1 MKSKPLETLLY
12 STGGV
17 VALLVVLILFNFI
30 VSAFNLRA
38 DLTEGDVYTLSPGS
52 RAILAKL
59 EAPVKLRLY
68 YTQGG
73 EAVPVGLKTF
83 AKRVEDLLNEY
94 KAAGRGKVIVE
105 KFNPEPDSDAEDSAQ
120 LDGIEG
126 QLTNSG
132 EKFYLGLSISFLDQK
147 AAIPVLTPDRER
159 LLEYDITRG
168 IAQVGEA
175 KKPVV
180 GVMSALPVMGRS
192 LDPIRK
198 QQPTEAWVLIQEMKR
213 IFDVREIK
221 LDAARIDDDIKVLM
235 VIHPRNLTEET
246 EYAIDQYVLRGG
258 KLIAFVDPYAYFDQQ
273 PDLQNPFG
281 GNQAGSS
288 SFYNLFKA
296 WGIDVD
302 MGKVIADLTYASG
315 SGPRLLPT
323 LLQLTPQA
331 LNMDDVVTSQVGTL
345 LIPFGGAFKGK
356 PADGLTQTVL
366 AHTSKNAMP
375 VDLIIATL
383 SGEPSTRGFQPTN
396 EQMPLAIRL
405 SGKFHTAFPEGKP
418 KPFAMPPRAD
428 KKKGAEAKKE
438 EAKPEPQLKQS
449 TEENSIVLVADV
461 DLLSDGAA
469 VEIQEV
475 FGQRVAVPRNGNL
488 ALALGLVEH
497 FSGDNA
503 LISLRSRAT
512 FSKPLILIRDMEAQA
527 QQQYLG
533 KIKELEDNLNQTQEN
548 LQKLQKGKGGPA
560 SAIMTAEQ
568 QAELDNFRK
577 RAAETR
583 RDLKELRKNLRVETD
598 ALEFWTKVV
607 NIGLVP
613 LLVAL
618 TGLALALRRR
628 KAAAAAAVA

>member
-1 MKSKPLETLLY
+1 MRSKHFEILLY

-17 VALLVVLILFNFI
+17 IALLAVLIAANFI

-38 DLTEGDVYTLSPGS
+38 DLTDGDVYTLSPGT
-52 RAILAKL
+52 RQVLAKL

-68 YTQGG
+68 YSQGS

-94 KAAGRGKVIVE
+94 KAAGGGKVVIE

-126 QLTNSG
+126 QLTNTG
-132 EKFYLGLSISFLDQK
+132 EKFYLGLSIAFLDQK
-147 AAIPVLTPDRER
+147 AAIPVLAPDRER

-168 IAQVGEA
+168 IAQVGES

-198 QQPTEAWVLIQEMKR
+198 QQPLEAWVLIQELKK
-213 IFDVREIK
+213 IFDVREVR
-221 LDAARIDDDIKVLM
+221 LDAPKIDDDIKVLL
-235 VIHPRNLTEET
+235 VVHPRNLPEET

-273 PDLQNPFG
+273 PDFQNPFG
-281 GNQAGSS
+281 GSQAGQST
-288 SFYNLFKA
+288 FYNLFKA

-302 MGKVIADLTYASG
+302 MGKVVADLTFASG
-315 SGPRLLPT
+315 AGPRLLPT
-323 LLQLTPQA
+323 LLSLNTQA
-331 LNMDDVVTSQVGTL
+331 LNLDDVVTGQVGTL
-345 LIPFGGAFKGK
+345 LYAFGGSFTGK
-356 PADGLTQTVL
+356 PAEGLTQTVL

-396 EQMPLAIRL
+396 EEMPLAIRL
-405 SGKFHTAFPEGKP
+405 TGKFHTAFPQGKP
-418 KPFAMPPRAD
+418 KPFLPPRAD
-428 KKKGAEAKKE
+428 RKKGAEDKKPA
-438 EAKPEPQLKQS
+438 EAEPQLKQS
-449 TEENSIVLVADV
+449 KEENSVVLVADV
-461 DLLSDGAA
+461 DMLSDGAA
-469 VEIQEV
+469 VDIQEV
-475 FGQRVAVPRNGNL
+475 FGQRVAIPRNGNL
-488 ALALGLVEH
+488 ALALGLVEQ
-497 FSGDNA
+497 FSGDSA
-503 LISLRSRAT
+503 LITLRSRAS
-512 FSKPLILIRDMEAQA
+512 FSRPLTVIREMEAQA

-533 KIKELEDNLNQTQEN
+533 KIKELEDSLNETQEN
-548 LQKLQKGKGGPA
+548 LKKLQKSKAGVTSTILTP
-560 SAIMTAEQ
+560 EQ

-577 RAAETR
+577 KAAETR
-583 RDLKELRKNLRVETD
+583 IALKELRKNLRVETD
-598 ALEFWTKVV
+598 SLEFWTKVV

-618 TGLALALRRR
+618 AGLALALARGR
-628 KAAAAAAVA
+628 KMRLAA

>member
-1 MKSKPLETLLY
+1 MRSKHFESLLY

-17 VALLVVLILFNFI
+17 IALLAVLIAANFI
-30 VSAFNLRA
+30 TSAFNLRA
-38 DLTEGDVYTLSPGS
+38 DLTKGDVYTLSPGT
-52 RAILAKL
+52 RAVLAKL

-68 YTQGG
+68 YSQGS

-94 KAAGRGKVIVE
+94 RAAGRGKVVLE

-126 QLTNSG
+126 QLTNTG
-132 EKFYLGLSISFLDQK
+132 EKFYLGLSIAFLDQK

-168 IAQVGEA
+168 IAQVGET

-198 QQPTEAWVLIQEMKR
+198 LQPSEAWVLIQELKK
-213 IFDVREIK
+213 IFDVREIR
-221 LDAARIDDDIKVLM
+221 LDAPNIDDDVKVLL
-235 VIHPRNLTEET
+235 VIHPRNLPEET

-281 GNQAGSS
+281 GNQAGQST
-288 SFYNLFKA
+288 FYNLFKA

-302 MGKVIADLTYASG
+302 MGKVIADLTFASG
-315 SGPRLLPT
+315 AGPRLLPT
-323 LLQLTPQA
+323 LLSLNAQA

-356 PADGLTQTVL
+356 PAEGLTQTVL
-366 AHTSKNAMP
+366 ARTSKNAMP

-383 SGEPSTRGFQPTN
+383 SGEPSTRGFQPSG
-396 EQMPLAIRL
+396 EEMPLAIRL
-405 SGKFHTAFPEGKP
+405 TGKFHTAFPEGKP
-418 KPFAMPPRAD
+418 QPFMPPRAD
-428 KKKGAEAKKE
+428 RKKGQDEKKKAEDKA
-438 EAKPEPQLKQS
+438 EPQLKQS
-449 TEENSIVLVADV
+449 KDDNSVVLVADV

-475 FGQRVAVPRNGNL
+475 FGQRVVVPRNGNL
-488 ALALGLVEH
+488 ALALGLVEQL
-497 FSGDNA
+497 SGDSA
-503 LISLRSRAT
+503 LISLRSRAS
-512 FSKPLILIRDMEAQA
+512 FSQPLTVLREMEAQA

-533 KIKELEDNLNQTQEN
+533 KIKELEDSLNQTQEN
-548 LQKLQKGKGGPA
+548 LQKLQRSKAGVT
-560 SAIMTAEQ
+560 SSILTAEQ

-577 RAAETR
+577 KAAEAR
-583 RDLKELRKNLRVETD
+583 LALKQLRKNLRVETD

-613 LLVAL
+613 LLVAMAGL
-618 TGLALALRRR
+618 LLALGRRR
-628 KAAAAAAVA
+628 RQGALA

>member
-1 MKSKPLETLLY
+1 MRSKHFESLLY

-17 VALLVVLILFNFI
+17 IALLAVLIAANFI
-30 VSAFNLRA
+30 TSAFNLRA
-38 DLTEGDVYTLSPGS
+38 DLTKGDVYTLSPGT
-52 RAILAKL
+52 RAVLAKL

-68 YTQGG
+68 YSQGS

-94 KAAGRGKVIVE
+94 RAAGRGKVVLE

-126 QLTNSG
+126 QLTNTG
-132 EKFYLGLSISFLDQK
+132 EKFYLGLSIAFLDQK

-168 IAQVGEA
+168 IAQVGET

-198 QQPTEAWVLIQEMKR
+198 LQPSEAWVLIQELKK
-213 IFDVREIK
+213 IFDVKEIR
-221 LDAARIDDDIKVLM
+221 LDAPNIDDDVKVLL
-235 VIHPRNLTEET
+235 VIHPRNLPEET

-281 GNQAGSS
+281 GNQAGQST
-288 SFYNLFKA
+288 FYNLFKA

-302 MGKVIADLTYASG
+302 MGKVIADLTFASG
-315 SGPRLLPT
+315 AGPRLLPT
-323 LLQLTPQA
+323 LLSLNAQA

-356 PADGLTQTVL
+356 PAEGLTQTVL
-366 AHTSKNAMP
+366 ARTSKNAMP

-383 SGEPSTRGFQPTN
+383 SGEPSTRGFQPSG
-396 EQMPLAIRL
+396 EEMPIAIRL
-405 SGKFHTAFPEGKP
+405 TGKFHTAFPEGKP
-418 KPFAMPPRAD
+418 QPFMPPRAD
-428 KKKGAEAKKE
+428 RKKGPDEEKKAEEKA
-438 EAKPEPQLKQS
+438 EPQLKQS
-449 TEENSIVLVADV
+449 KDENSVVLVADV

-475 FGQRVAVPRNGNL
+475 FGQRVVVPRNGNL
-488 ALALGLVEH
+488 ALALGLVEQL
-497 FSGDNA
+497 SGDSA
-503 LISLRSRAT
+503 LISLRSRAS
-512 FSKPLILIRDMEAQA
+512 FSQPLTVLREMEAQA

-533 KIKELEDNLNQTQEN
+533 KIKELEDSLNQTQEN
-548 LQKLQKGKGGPA
+548 LQKLQRSKAGVT
-560 SAIMTAEQ
+560 SSILTAEQ

-577 RAAETR
+577 KAAEAR
-583 RDLKELRKNLRVETD
+583 LALKQLRKNLRVETD

-613 LLVAL
+613 LLVAMAGL
-618 TGLALALRRR
+618 LLALGRRR
-628 KAAAAAAVA
+628 RQGALA

>member
-1 MKSKPLETLLY
+1 MKSKQLETLLY

-17 VALLVVLILFNFI
+17 VALLVVLIAANFI

-52 RAILAKL
+52 RKVLSRL

-68 YTQGG
+68 YSQGS

-94 KAAGRGKVIVE
+94 KAAGRGKVVIE

-126 QLTNSG
+126 QLTNAG
-132 EKFYLGLSISFLDQK
+132 EKFYLGLSIAFLDQK
-147 AAIPVLTPDRER
+147 AAIPVLAPDRER

-168 IAQVGEA
+168 IAQVGET

-180 GVMSALPVMGRS
+180 GVMSALPVLGRS

-198 QQPTEAWVLIQEMKR
+198 QQPTEAWVLIQELKR
-213 IFDVREIK
+213 IFDVKEVK
-221 LDAARIDDDIKVLM
+221 LDATRIEDDIKVLL
-235 VIHPRNLTEET
+235 VIHPRNLSEET

-273 PDLQNPFG
+273 PDFQNPFG
-281 GNQAGSS
+281 GSQAGQST
-288 SFYNLFKA
+288 FYNLFKA
-296 WGIDVD
+296 WGIEVD

-323 LLQLTPQA
+323 LLSLNTQA
-331 LNMDDVVTSQVGTL
+331 LNQNDVVTSQVGTL
-345 LIPFGGAFKGK
+345 LYVFGGTFKGK
-356 PADGLTQTVL
+356 PAEGLTQTVL
-366 AHTSKNAMP
+366 ARTSKNAMP

-383 SGEPSTRGFQPTN
+383 SGEPSTRGFQPAN
-396 EQMPLAIRL
+396 EELPLAIRL
-405 SGKFHTAFPEGKP
+405 TGKFHTAFPQGKP
-418 KPFAMPPRAD
+418 QPFVPRAD
-428 KKKGAEAKKE
+428 RKKGQDEKRKAEEKA
-438 EAKPEPQLKQS
+438 EPQLKES
-449 TEENSIVLVADV
+449 KEENSVVLVADA
-461 DLLSDGAA
+461 DMLSDGAA

-475 FGQRVAVPRNGNL
+475 FGQRVAIPRNGNL
-488 ALALGLVEH
+488 ALALGLVEQ
-497 FSGDNA
+497 FSGDSA
-503 LISLRSRAT
+503 LISLRSRAA
-512 FSKPLILIRDMEAQA
+512 FSKPLTVIREMEAQA

-533 KIKELEDNLNQTQEN
+533 KIKELEDSLNQTQEN
-548 LQKLQKGKGGPA
+548 LKKLQA
-560 SAIMTAEQ
+560 SKAGATSTILTAEQ

-577 RAAETR
+577 KAVEARLA
-583 RDLKELRKNLRVETD
+583 LKELRKRLRVETD
-598 ALEFWTKVV
+598 TLEFWTKVF

-618 TGLALALRRR
+618 AGLALALARRR
-628 KAAAAAAVA
+628 RMRQGT

>member
-1 MKSKPLETLLY
+1 MQSKRFETLLY

-17 VALLVVLILFNFI
+17 IALLAVLIAANFI
-30 VSAFNLRA
+30 ISAINLRA
-38 DLTEGDVYTLSPGS
+38 DLTDGHVYTLSPGS
-52 RAILAKL
+52 RAVLAKL

-68 YTQGG
+68 YSQGS

-94 KAAGRGKVIVE
+94 KAAGRGKVVVE

-126 QLTNSG
+126 QLTNTG
-132 EKFYLGLSISFLDQK
+132 EKFYLGLSIAFLDQK
-147 AAIPVLTPDRER
+147 AAIPVLAPDRER

-168 IAQVGEA
+168 IAQVGET

-198 QQPTEAWVLIQEMKR
+198 QQPSEAWVLIQELKK
-213 IFDVREIK
+213 IFEVKEIR
-221 LDAARIDDDIKVLM
+221 LDAPKIDDDIKVLL
-235 VIHPRNLTEET
+235 VIHPRDLPEET

-281 GNQAGSS
+281 GNQAGQST
-288 SFYNLFKA
+288 FYNLFKA

-302 MGKVIADLTYASG
+302 MGKVIADLTFASG
-315 SGPRLLPT
+315 AGPRLLPT
-323 LLQLTPQA
+323 LLALTTQA
-331 LNMDDVVTSQVGTL
+331 LNLDDVVTSQVGTL

-356 PADGLTQTVL
+356 PAEGLTQTVL
-366 AHTSKNAMP
+366 ARTSKNSMP

-383 SGEPSTRGFQPTN
+383 SGEPSTRGFQPSG
-396 EQMPLAIRL
+396 EEMPLAIRL
-405 SGKFHTAFPEGKP
+405 TGKFHTAFPEGKP
-418 KPFAMPPRAD
+418 RPFMPPRAD
-428 KKKGAEAKKE
+428 RKKGPDEEKKAEEKA
-438 EAKPEPQLKQS
+438 EPQLKQS
-449 TEENSIVLVADV
+449 KDENSVVLVADV

-488 ALALGLVEH
+488 ALALGLVEQL
-497 FSGDNA
+497 SGDSA
-503 LISLRSRAT
+503 LISLRSRAS
-512 FSKPLILIRDMEAQA
+512 FSRPLTVLREMEAQA

-533 KIKELEDNLNQTQEN
+533 KIKELEDSLNQTQEN
-548 LQKLQKGKGGPA
+548 LQKLQKSKAGVT
-560 SAIMTAEQ
+560 SSILTAEQ

-577 RAAETR
+577 KAAEAR
-583 RDLKELRKNLRVETD
+583 LALKQLRKNLRVETD
-598 ALEFWTKVV
+598 TLEFWTKVV

-618 TGLALALRRR
+618 AGLALALARRR
-628 KAAAAAAVA
+628 KLHPA

>member
-1 MKSKPLETLLY
+1 MKSKHHETLLY

-17 VALLVVLILFNFI
+17 IALLAVLVAVNFI

-38 DLTEGDVYTLSPGS
+38 DLTQGDVYTLSPGT
-52 RAILAKL
+52 RKVLARL

-68 YTQGG
+68 YSQGS

-94 KAAGRGKVIVE
+94 KAAGAGKVVIE

-120 LDGIEG
+120 LDGIEA
-126 QLTNSG
+126 QLTNAG
-132 EKFYLGLSISFLDQK
+132 EKFYLGLSIAFLDQK
-147 AAIPVLTPDRER
+147 SAIPVLAPDRER

-175 KKPVV
+175 RKPVV
-180 GVMSALPVMGRS
+180 GVMSALPVLGRS

-198 QQPTEAWVLIQEMKR
+198 QQPSEAWVLIQELKR
-213 IFDVREIK
+213 IFDVKEIR
-221 LDAARIDDDIKVLM
+221 LDAPRIDDDVKVLL
-235 VIHPRNLTEET
+235 VIHPRNLPEET

-258 KLIAFVDPYAYFDQQ
+258 KLIAFIDPYAYFDQQ
-273 PDLQNPFG
+273 PDFQNPFG
-281 GNQAGSS
+281 GSQAGQST
-288 SFYNLFKA
+288 FYNLFKA

-302 MGKVIADLTYASG
+302 MGKVIADLTFASG

-323 LLQLTPQA
+323 LLQLNTQA
-331 LNMDDVVTSQVGTL
+331 LNQDDVVTSQVGTL
-345 LIPFGGAFKGK
+345 LYAFGGAFKGK
-356 PADGLTQTVL
+356 PAEGLTQTVL

-396 EQMPLAIRL
+396 EEMPLAIRL
-405 SGKFHTAFPEGKP
+405 TGKFHSAFPDGKP
-418 KPFAMPPRAD
+418 KPFMPPRAD
-428 KKKGAEAKKE
+428 KKKALDDKKQAEV
-438 EAKPEPQLKQS
+438 KPEPHLKVS
-449 TEENSIVLVADV
+449 NEENSVVLVADV

-488 ALALGLVEH
+488 ALALGLVEQ
-497 FSGDNA
+497 FSGDSA
-503 LISLRSRAT
+503 LITLRSRAS
-512 FSKPLILIRDMEAQA
+512 FSKPLTVIREMEAQA

-533 KIKELEDNLNQTQEN
+533 KIKELEDSLQQTQEN
-548 LQKLQKGKGGPA
+548 LQKLQKSKAGVT
-560 SAIMTAEQ
+560 STILTAEQ

-577 RAAETR
+577 KAAEAR
-583 RDLKELRKNLRVETD
+583 VALKELRKRLRVETD
-598 ALEFWTKVV
+598 TLEFWTKVV
-607 NIGLVP
+607 NIALVP
-613 LLVAL
+613 LLVAVAGL
-618 TGLALALRRR
+618 GLALTRRR
-628 KAAAAAAVA
+628 RQNPV

>member
-1 MKSKPLETLLY
+1 MRSKHLETLLY

-17 VALLVVLILFNFI
+17 IALLAVLIAANFI

-38 DLTEGDVYTLSPGS
+38 DLTEGDVYTLSPGTRKVLS
-52 RAILAKL
+52 RL

-68 YTQGG
+68 YSQGS

-94 KAAGRGKVIVE
+94 RAAGGGKVVVE

-120 LDGIEG
+120 LDGIDG
-126 QLTNSG
+126 QLTNTG
-132 EKFYLGLSISFLDQK
+132 EKFYLGLSIAFLDQK
-147 AAIPVLTPDRER
+147 AAIPVLAPDRER

-168 IAQVGEA
+168 IAQVGET

-180 GVMSALPVMGRS
+180 GVMSALPVLGRS

-198 QQPTEAWVLIQEMKR
+198 QQPAEAWVLIQELKK
-213 IFDVREIK
+213 IFDVKEIK
-221 LDAARIDDDIKVLM
+221 LDAARIDDDIKVLL
-235 VIHPRNLTEET
+235 VIHPRNLPEET

-273 PDLQNPFG
+273 PDFQNPFG
-281 GNQAGSS
+281 GSQAGQST
-288 SFYNLFKA
+288 FYNLFKA

-302 MGKVIADLTYASG
+302 MGKVIADLTFASG

-323 LLQLTPQA
+323 LLSLNTQA
-331 LNMDDVVTSQVGTL
+331 LNQDDVVTSQVGTL
-345 LIPFGGAFKGK
+345 LYAFGGSFKGK
-356 PADGLTQTVL
+356 PAEGLTQTAL
-366 AHTSKNAMP
+366 ARTSKNAMP

-396 EQMPLAIRL
+396 EEMPLAIRL
-405 SGKFHTAFPEGKP
+405 TGKFHTAFPQGKP
-418 KPFAMPPRAD
+418 EPFMPRAD
-428 KKKGAEAKKE
+428 KKKGLEEKKKAEDKA
-438 EAKPEPQLKQS
+438 EPQLKES
-449 TEENSIVLVADV
+449 KEENSVVLVADV
-461 DLLSDGAA
+461 DMLSDGAA

-488 ALALGLVEH
+488 ALALGLVEQ
-497 FSGDNA
+497 FSGDSA
-503 LISLRSRAT
+503 LISLRSRAS
-512 FSKPLILIRDMEAQA
+512 FSKPLTVIREMEAQA

-533 KIKELEDNLNQTQEN
+533 KIKELEDSLNQTQEN
-548 LQKLQKGKGGPA
+548 LQKLQKSKAGVTSTILTP
-560 SAIMTAEQ
+560 EQ

-577 RAAETR
+577 KAAEAR
-583 RDLKELRKNLRVETD
+583 LALKELRKRLRVETD

-613 LLVAL
+613 LLIAL
-618 TGLALALRRR
+618 AGLALALARRR
-628 KAAAAAAVA
+628 RTSPA

>member
-1 MKSKPLETLLY
+1 MKSTHLETLLY

-17 VALLVVLILFNFI
+17 IALLAVLIAANFI
-30 VSAFNLRA
+30 IGALNLRA
-38 DLTEGDVYTLSPGS
+38 DLTEGHVYTLSPGS
-52 RAILAKL
+52 RAVLAKL

-68 YTQGG
+68 YSQGS

-94 KAAGRGKVIVE
+94 KAAGRGKVVVE

-126 QLTNSG
+126 QLTNAG
-132 EKFYLGLSISFLDQK
+132 EKFYLGLSIAFLDQK
-147 AAIPVLTPDRER
+147 AAIPVLAPDRER

-168 IAQVGEA
+168 IAQVGET

-198 QQPTEAWVLIQEMKR
+198 QQPSEAWVLIQELKK
-213 IFDVREIK
+213 IFEVKEIRLNAPK
-221 LDAARIDDDIKVLM
+221 IDDDIKVLL
-235 VIHPRNLTEET
+235 VIHPRDLPEET

-281 GNQAGSS
+281 GNQAGQST
-288 SFYNLFKA
+288 FYNLFKA

-302 MGKVIADLTYASG
+302 MGKVIADLTFASG
-315 SGPRLLPT
+315 AGPRLLPT
-323 LLQLTPQA
+323 LLSLTTQA
-331 LNMDDVVTSQVGTL
+331 LNLDDVVTSQVGTL

-356 PADGLTQTVL
+356 PAEGLTQTVL
-366 AHTSKNAMP
+366 ARTSKNSMP

-383 SGEPSTRGFQPTN
+383 SGEPSTRGFQPSG
-396 EQMPLAIRL
+396 EEMPLAIRL
-405 SGKFHTAFPEGKP
+405 TGKFHTAFPEGKP
-418 KPFAMPPRAD
+418 RPFMPPRAD
-428 KKKGAEAKKE
+428 PKKGQDEKKKAEDKT
-438 EAKPEPQLKQS
+438 EPQLRQS
-449 TEENSIVLVADV
+449 KDENSVVLVADV

-469 VEIQEV
+469 VEIQDV
-475 FGQRVAVPRNGNL
+475 FGQRVVVPRNGNL
-488 ALALGLVEH
+488 ALALGLVEQL
-497 FSGDNA
+497 SGDSA
-503 LISLRSRAT
+503 LISLRSR
-512 FSKPLILIRDMEAQA
+512 PLTVLREMEAQA

-533 KIKELEDNLNQTQEN
+533 KIKELEDSLNQTQEN
-548 LQKLQKGKGGPA
+548 LQKLQKSKAGVT
-560 SAIMTAEQ
+560 SSILTAEQ

-577 RAAETR
+577 KAAEAR
-583 RDLKELRKNLRVETD
+583 LALKQLRKNLRVETD
-598 ALEFWTKVV
+598 TLEFWTKVV

-618 TGLALALRRR
+618 AGLALAMARRR
-628 KAAAAAAVA
+628 RLIPAI

>member
-1 MKSKPLETLLY
+1 MRSKHLETLLY

-17 VALLVVLILFNFI
+17 VALLAVLIAANFI
-30 VSAFNLRA
+30 VGAFNLRA
-38 DLTEGDVYTLSPGS
+38 DLTQGQVYTLSPGT
-52 RAILAKL
+52 RQVLAKL

-68 YTQGG
+68 YSQGS

-94 KAAGRGKVIVE
+94 KSAGKGKVVIE

-120 LDGIEG
+120 LDGIDG
-126 QLTNSG
+126 QLTNTG
-132 EKFYLGLSISFLDQK
+132 EKFYLGLSIAFLDQK
-147 AAIPVLTPDRER
+147 AAIPVLAPDREQ

-198 QQPTEAWVLIQEMKR
+198 QQPTEAWVLIQELKK
-213 IFDVREIK
+213 IFDVREVK
-221 LDAARIDDDIKVLM
+221 PDATRIDDDIKVLL
-235 VIHPRNLTEET
+235 VIHPRNIMDQT
-246 EYAIDQYVLRGG
+246 EYAIDQFVLRGG

-273 PDLQNPFG
+273 PDFQNPFG
-281 GNQAGSS
+281 GSQAGQSTL
-288 SFYNLFKA
+288 YNLFKA

-302 MGKVIADLTYASG
+302 MGKVVADLTYASG
-315 SGPRLLPT
+315 AGPRLLPT
-323 LLQLTPQA
+323 LLSLNTQA
-331 LNMDDVVTSQVGTL
+331 LNPDDVVTSQVGTL
-345 LIPFGGAFKGK
+345 LYAFGGSFKGK
-356 PADGLTQTVL
+356 PAEGLTQTVL
-366 AHTSKNAMP
+366 AHSSKNAQP

-396 EQMPLAIRL
+396 EEMPLAIRL
-405 SGKFHTAFPEGKP
+405 TGKFHSAFPDGKP
-418 KPFAMPPRAD
+418 KPFVPRTD
-428 KKKGAEAKKE
+428 RKKGDDEKKAEEKGEPHLKE
-438 EAKPEPQLKQS
+438 SKA
-449 TEENSIVLVADV
+449 ENSVVLVADV
-461 DLLSDGAA
+461 DMLSDGAA
-469 VEIQEV
+469 VEIQDV

-488 ALALGLVEH
+488 ALALGLVEQ

-512 FSKPLILIRDMEAQA
+512 FSKPLTVIRDMEARA

-533 KIKELEDNLNQTQEN
+533 KIKELEDSLNQTQEN
-548 LQKLQKGKGGPA
+548 LQKLQKSKAGVT
-560 SAIMTAEQ
+560 STILTAEQ

-577 RAAETR
+577 KAAEAR
-583 RDLKELRKNLRVETD
+583 LALKELRKRLRVESD

-613 LLVAL
+613 LLIAL
-618 TGLALALRRR
+618 AGLGLALARRR
-628 KAAAAAAVA
+628 KGAA

>member
-1 MKSKPLETLLY
+1 MRSKHFESLLY

-17 VALLVVLILFNFI
+17 IALLAVLIAANFI
-30 VSAFNLRA
+30 TSAFNLRA
-38 DLTEGDVYTLSPGS
+38 DLTKGDVYTLSPGT
-52 RAILAKL
+52 RAVLAKL

-68 YTQGG
+68 YSQGS

-94 KAAGRGKVIVE
+94 RAAGRGKVVLE

-126 QLTNSG
+126 QLTNTG
-132 EKFYLGLSISFLDQK
+132 EKFYLGLSIAFLDQK

-168 IAQVGEA
+168 IAQVGET

-198 QQPTEAWVLIQEMKR
+198 LQPSEAWVLIQELKK
-213 IFDVREIK
+213 IFDVKEIR
-221 LDAARIDDDIKVLM
+221 LDAPNIDDDVKVLL
-235 VIHPRNLTEET
+235 VIHPRNLPEET

-281 GNQAGSS
+281 GNQAGQST
-288 SFYNLFKA
+288 FYNLFKA

-302 MGKVIADLTYASG
+302 MGKVIADLTFASG
-315 SGPRLLPT
+315 AGPRLLPT
-323 LLQLTPQA
+323 LLSLNAQA

-356 PADGLTQTVL
+356 PAEGLTQTVL
-366 AHTSKNAMP
+366 ARTSKNAMP

-383 SGEPSTRGFQPTN
+383 SGEPSTRGFQPSG
-396 EQMPLAIRL
+396 EEMPLAIRL
-405 SGKFHTAFPEGKP
+405 TGKFHTAFPEGKP
-418 KPFAMPPRAD
+418 QPFMPPRAD
-428 KKKGAEAKKE
+428 RKKGQDEKKKAEDKA
-438 EAKPEPQLKQS
+438 EPQLKQS
-449 TEENSIVLVADV
+449 KDENSVVLVADV

-488 ALALGLVEH
+488 ALALGLVEQL
-497 FSGDNA
+497 SGDSA
-503 LISLRSRAT
+503 LISLRSRAS
-512 FSKPLILIRDMEAQA
+512 FSRPLTVLREMEAQA

-533 KIKELEDNLNQTQEN
+533 KIKELEDSLNQTQEN
-548 LQKLQKGKGGPA
+548 LQKLQKSKAGVT
-560 SAIMTAEQ
+560 SSILTAEQ

-577 RAAETR
+577 KAAEAR
-583 RDLKELRKNLRVETD
+583 LALKQLRKNLRVETD
-598 ALEFWTKVV
+598 TLEFWTKVV

-618 TGLALALRRR
+618 AGLALALARRR
-628 KAAAAAAVA
+628 KLHPA

>member
-1 MKSKPLETLLY
+1 MQSKRFETLLY

-17 VALLVVLILFNFI
+17 IALLAVLIAANFI
-30 VSAFNLRA
+30 ISAINLRA
-38 DLTEGDVYTLSPGS
+38 DLTDGHVYTLSPGS
-52 RAILAKL
+52 RAVLAKL

-68 YTQGG
+68 YSQGS

-94 KAAGRGKVIVE
+94 KAAGRGKVVVE

-126 QLTNSG
+126 QLTNTG
-132 EKFYLGLSISFLDQK
+132 EKFYLGLSIAFLDQK
-147 AAIPVLTPDRER
+147 AAIPVLAPDRER

-168 IAQVGEA
+168 IAQVGET

-198 QQPTEAWVLIQEMKR
+198 QQPSEAWVLIQELKK
-213 IFDVREIK
+213 IFEVKEIRLNAPK
-221 LDAARIDDDIKVLM
+221 IDDDIKVLL
-235 VIHPRNLTEET
+235 VIHPRDLPEET

-281 GNQAGSS
+281 G
-288 SFYNLFKA
+288 
-296 WGIDVD
+296 
-302 MGKVIADLTYASG
+302 
-315 SGPRLLPT
+315 
-323 LLQLTPQA
+323 
-331 LNMDDVVTSQVGTL
+331 
-345 LIPFGGAFKGK
+345 AFKGK
-356 PADGLTQTVL
+356 PAEGLTQTVL
-366 AHTSKNAMP
+366 ARTSKNAMP

-383 SGEPSTRGFQPTN
+383 SGEPSTRGFQPSG
-396 EQMPLAIRL
+396 EEMPLAIRL
-405 SGKFHTAFPEGKP
+405 TGKFHTAFPEGKP
-418 KPFAMPPRAD
+418 RPFMPPRAD
-428 KKKGAEAKKE
+428 RKKGPDEEKKAEEKA
-438 EAKPEPQLKQS
+438 EPQLKQS
-449 TEENSIVLVADV
+449 KDENSVVLVADV

-488 ALALGLVEH
+488 ALALGLVEQL
-497 FSGDNA
+497 SGDSA
-503 LISLRSRAT
+503 LISLRSRAS
-512 FSKPLILIRDMEAQA
+512 FSRPLTVLREMEAQA

-533 KIKELEDNLNQTQEN
+533 KIKELEDSLNQTQEN
-548 LQKLQKGKGGPA
+548 LQKLQKSKAGVT
-560 SAIMTAEQ
+560 SSILTAEQ

-577 RAAETR
+577 KAAEAR
-583 RDLKELRKNLRVETD
+583 LALKQLRKNLRVETD
-598 ALEFWTKVV
+598 TLEFWTKVV

-613 LLVAL
+613 LLVAMAGL
-618 TGLALALRRR
+618 LLALGRRR
-628 KAAAAAAVA
+628 RQGALA